1 VSVDEGVA
9 GLAAG
14 RPGAV
19 ARRRRIRASLTT
31 GAVWVVGSAAVAVA
45 QPGSDRKLAAA
56 VSAAAA
62 IGVILAVTRL
72 TADPAR
78 RYFRSVVGAIV
89 TVSLVS
95 GWLLRRLGTVTAS
108 ASFGA
113 AGLVERIA
121 LPLLVVLLAPLVVY
135 ALPRD
140 LTRPRELWARRAA
153 LRRAARPLDWIMVA
167 YPTVVAVPALL
178 VGIAHHDRLLYVAQD
193 LGLIVFFVFVYVVG
207 RAVDPSPARASS
219 DELAGVLLLLAA
231 AQFVLLGWQPA
242 PLYSYI
248 EAACTGALA
257 VALLHPRR
265 AHLLPVGLAITLLGA
280 DVASILNSRQTQA
293 SVAIELYGAFA
304 LLAYLAV
311 AVRRPVP
318 RWLVVAVTVVGLVV
332 FVGFTTDG
340 AALRGQ
346 YHGRDESNVGRTY
359 EAHQVRAAIR
369 HSPVSIVFGRGL
381 GSTIDETGAPPI
393 FKNALRSG
401 GRDLAHVQ
409 SIHLLVYSFLLKTGF
424 LGLAWLAA
432 FAVALAILVYRALE
446 QTVRERESSLVVYAA
461 LPLLGFLQAQGATS
475 HLLANP
481 LNSLA
486 LGILVTCLAAPAAAR
501 RAGSDRPSS

>member
-14 RPGAV
+14 RPGAA
-19 ARRRRIRASLTT
+19 ARRRRLRASLAT

-45 QPGSDRKLAAA
+45 QPGSDRKLATATA
-56 VSAAAA
+56 AAAA
-62 IGVILAVTRL
+62 IVVILAVTRV

-89 TVSLVS
+89 TVSLIS

-113 AGLVERIA
+113 AGVVERIA

-135 ALPRD
+135 ALPRS
-140 LTRPRELWARRAA
+140 LIRPRELWARRGA

-167 YPTVVAVPALL
+167 YATVVTVPALL
-178 VGIAHHDRLLYVAQD
+178 VGLAHHDRLLYVAQD
-193 LGLIVFFVFVYVVG
+193 LGLVVFFVFVYVTG
-207 RAVDPSPARASS
+207 RAVDARTARESA
-219 DELAGVLLLLAA
+219 DEVVGVLLLLAA
-231 AQFVLLGWQPA
+231 AQFVLLGWEPA

-257 VALLHPRR
+257 VALFHPQRIR
-265 AHLLPVGLAITLLGA
+265 LLPVGLAITLLGA
-280 DVASILNSRQTQA
+280 DIASILTSRQTQT
-293 SVAIELYGAFA
+293 SVGIELYGAVA
-304 LLAYLAV
+304 LLGYLAIGL
-311 AVRRPVP
+311 RRPLP
-318 RWLVVAVTVVGLVV
+318 RWLVVAVTVVVLIA

-346 YHGRDESNVGRTY
+346 YHGRDESNIGRTY

-393 FKNALRSG
+393 FKDALRSG

-409 SIHLLVYSFLLKTGF
+409 SVHLLVYSFLLKTGF

-432 FAVALAILVYRALE
+432 FAVGLALLVFCALE
-446 QTVRERESSLVVYAA
+446 RAVRERESSFVLYAA

-481 LNSLA
+481 LNGLA
-486 LGILVTCLAAPAAAR
+486 LGVLVTCLAAPATGH
-501 RAGSDRPSS
+501 RAGADTSV

>member
-1 VSVDEGVA
+1 VTVDEGVA
-9 GLAAG
+9 GLASG

-31 GAVWVVGSAAVAVA
+31 GAVWVVGCTAVALA
-45 QPGSDRKLAAA
+45 QPGSDRKLTAA

-62 IGVILAVTRL
+62 IAVILIVRRL

-78 RYFRSVVGAIV
+78 RYFRSVVGAMV
-89 TVSLVS
+89 TVSLFS

-113 AGLVERIA
+113 AGVVERIA
-121 LPLLVVLLAPLVVY
+121 LPLLVVLLAPLVVD
-135 ALPRD
+135 ALPRE

-153 LRRAARPLDWIMVA
+153 LGRAARPLDWIMVA
-167 YPTVVAVPALL
+167 YPTVVAMPALL

-193 LGLIVFFVFVYVVG
+193 LGLIVFFVFVYVAG
-207 RAVDPSPARASS
+207 RAVDPGTARARS
-219 DELAGVLLLLAA
+219 DELVGVLLVLAA
-231 AQFVLLGWQPA
+231 AQFVLLGWLPA

-248 EAACTGALA
+248 EAACAGALA

-265 AHLLPVGLAITLLGA
+265 APLLPVGLAVTLLGA

-311 AVRRPVP
+311 ALRRPVP
-318 RWLVVAVTVVGLVV
+318 RWLVVGVTVVALIV

-393 FKNALRSG
+393 FKSALRSG

-409 SIHLLVYSFLLKTGF
+409 SIHLLAYSFLLKTGF

-432 FAVALAILVYRALE
+432 FAVALAILVYRTLE
-446 QTVRERESSLVVYAA
+446 QTVRGRESSLVVYAA

-481 LNSLA
+481 LNSVA

-501 RAGSDRPSS
+501 RAGSDRPTS